1 MQSETL
7 KLHSELEE
15 QLHFIILETDD
26 SIKRAELSI
35 EVINISV
42 KKLRSFIVKHK
53 FKSENDE
60 IHFFKKLKPSI
71 YSKLIYHNSVYNI
84 EAKMP
89 TGGDEATKKYL
100 AKELDKLKQFFHQN
114 LEFYKYY
121 RTNSSHLDHKY
132 FVRGKHDIRLELESF
147 IFDSDPKF
155 TTSHDHRISKIL
167 ANDQLQVY
175 LEDRLASY
183 QRPGQIAASQV
194 LPKTKLNW
202 SESKTALIEII
213 YALHSQGVFENGKA
227 DLKEIAS
234 YFETMFNID
243 LGDYYR
249 TYLEIRMRKSGRTK
263 FLDNLK
269 NNLLKRMDEADDK

>member
-1 MQSETL
+1 VQSETL